1 MKNILHHILNYFR
14 RLDKPLIFLMLSAC
28 AVGAV
33 LLYSLSVNSAEQSI
47 TNATVDMGTLKTQIV
62 AAAIGISASLVI
74 AAIDYRWFSKLW
86 FIYLPATVGLTLLT
100 FTSLGTSG
108 LEGADDKA
116 WIDLGFMTVQPAE
129 FLKLAYIL
137 SISYHCFRSKEFFNN
152 PLNILALCVHGG
164 LPILL
169 VMLQGDDGTA
179 LVFMFIFLAIIF
191 AAGISIKYILSAA
204 VIAPIGFWL
213 MWSFYLQPVHKNR
226 ILSIIDPEKY
236 SSADLLYQTD
246 HSLIALGS
254 GQLRGKGL
262 FGGEYSYVPA
272 CHNDFILSYAGQTVG
287 FIGCLFIILLLAL
300 ICLRIF
306 ANGLRCGDPLGKY
319 ICVGVFAYLITHCIL
334 NVGMVTGVTPVI
346 GIPLP
351 FLSAGGSAMLTSSA
365 SIGLVLSV
373 YFHSAKFDNIFGSG
387 KRRKTS
393 R

>member
-1 MKNILHHILNYFR
+1 MKNILRHVFNYFR
-14 RLDKPLIFLMLSAC
+14 RLDKLLILLVLSAC
-28 AVGAV
+28 AVGVV
-33 LLYSLSVNSAEQSI
+33 LLYSLYVNSAEQSI
-47 TNATVDMGTLKTQIV
+47 TNATVDMDTVKTQVV
-62 AAAIGISASLVI
+62 AAAMGIAASLVI

-100 FTSLGTSG
+100 FTSLGKSG

-116 WIDLGFMTVQPAE
+116 WIDLGFMTIQPAE

-137 SISYHCFRSKEFFNN
+137 SLSYHCFRSKEFFNN

-164 LPILL
+164 LPVLL

-191 AAGISIKYILSAA
+191 AAGISIKYILGAA
-204 VIAPIGFWL
+204 VIAPLGFWL

-226 ILSIIDPEKY
+226 ILSIIDPAKY
-236 SSADLLYQTD
+236 SSADLLYQTN

-287 FIGCLFIILLLAL
+287 YIGCLFIIILLAL

-306 ANGLRCGDPLGKY
+306 SDGLRCGSPLGKY
-319 ICVGVFAYLITHCIL
+319 ICVGVFAYLMTHCVL
-334 NVGMVTGVTPVI
+334 NIGMVTGVTPVI

-351 FLSAGGSAMLTSSA
+351 FFSAGGSAMLATAA
-365 SIGLVLSV
+365 SMGLVLSV
-373 YFHSAKFDNIFGSG
+373 YFHSAKFDTLFGGG
-387 KRRKTS
+387 KRRKS
-393 R
+393 